1 MYATMADPT
10 TATTRLTKINQNRSG
25 TTGVISAGSNL
36 AACLNETTGDF
47 LASIEDVKSGST
59 FYLTVWPLVVGCRI
73 MLSNELHCKG
83 QSAR

>member
-1 MYATMADPT
+1 MEDP
-10 TATTRLTKINQNRSG
+10 AVSTTRLTKINQNRSG

-47 LASIEDVKSGST
+47 LASIEDLKSGST

-73 MLSNELHCKG
+73 MLSNELYPKR
-83 QSAR
+83 QFAR